1 VVQRVLAGSS
11 PECIP
16 NRVLATS
23 SQPVS
28 STNWKQMIRDTMA
41 LAEYQSGN
49 AAAALSVVQTSS
61 DSAPKTQAPAVAQ
74 ALTSAPTSRSVQMPH
89 DRTAASAPS
98 FAQATQPTAAANVST
113 AGQSVAPLTTDH
125 LSFIVNEAIAAVTGR
140 FKTSHREAL
149 QNQVSLRQACSRP
162 RKSRESA
169 GQSDGGD
176 RERISY
182 ECAGPGL
189 PRHLANSA

>member
-1 VVQRVLAGSS
+1 MVQRVLAGSS

-74 ALTSAPTSRSVQMPH
+74 ALTSAPTSRPVQVPL
-89 DRTAASAPS
+89 DRTSPSAASVAH
-98 FAQATQPTAAANVST
+98 ATQPTTVASVST
-113 AGQSVAPLTTDH
+113 TGQSVAPLTTDH
-125 LSFIVNEAIAAVTGR
+125 LGSIVNEAIAAWANAGLSATTLDKLSRASFSIADLPGSQLAWMPRSSNGSGQRTGG
-140 FKTSHREAL
+140 T
-149 QNQVSLRQACSRP
+149 
-162 RKSRESA
+162 
-169 GQSDGGD
+169 
-176 RERISY
+176 
-182 ECAGPGL
+182 
-189 PRHLANSA
+189 